1 MLSPALSS
9 FSTVTNFVVQY
20 FLKNSFVFNIFLGNY
35 PASCNFERSICSW
48 TQDKLDKFDW
58 TRANGHTSTYGTGP
72 SRDHTRGTA
81 SGYYMFIESSSPRRR
96 GDKARLLSPLFR
108 AVPPNSNSCS
118 VSKMVSWQILF
129 WWQIL
134 LPVNVISISLG
145 NVQSHD
151 CYILSYTEHKSRQL

>member
-1 MLSPALSS
+1 M
-9 FSTVTNFVVQY
+9 VQY
-20 FLKNSFVFNIFLGNY
+20 FLKNSSVFYISSGNY

-108 AVPPNSNSCS
+108 AVPPNDNSCS
-118 VSKMVSWQILF
+118 VSKMVLKYDDKF
-129 WWQIL
+129 L
-134 LPVNVISISLG
+134 LPVNVICLILG
-145 NVQSHD
+145 NVQNHD
-151 CYILSYTEHKSRQL
+151 FYILSYTEHKSRQL

>member
-1 MLSPALSS
+1 MLQ
-9 FSTVTNFVVQY
+9 F
-20 FLKNSFVFNIFLGNY
+20 FLKNCSVFYIFSGNY

-108 AVPPNSNSCS
+108 AVPPNDNSCS
-118 VSKMVSWQILF
+118 VSEMVLNYDGQFYYL
-129 WWQIL
+129 
-134 LPVNVISISLG
+134 
-145 NVQSHD
+145 
-151 CYILSYTEHKSRQL
+151 